1 MRFLLPLIGCA
12 ALCGS
17 LLPSGAAESSR
28 DGLAIQDA
36 RNRLNH
42 SLRERRFYPAQ
53 WDLSGLPAYEP
64 VPGLHG
70 TVRLRGNDAVTNG
83 LLGQYWTQR
92 FRQLQPEITL
102 DLDLKSSAVAMPAL
116 ITDTADI
123 AIGRHANF
131 MELLG
136 YERIHSSDPLEIV
149 ALNGAY
155 DALGWSP
162 AYVVVVNAKNPLTQ
176 ISAEQLDGIFGAERN
191 GGWVGTTWH
200 PEFVRGADKNLRHWE
215 QLGLAGPWRGQAI
228 HPYAMNLQYNPSADF
243 DRMVMQGGGKWNEQ
257 LRQYSQYARPDGT
270 LALGAKELVQDIAHD
285 PDGIGISCLAYLV
298 PGAKALAL
306 AGPGGQPFLAPTL
319 EHIQDRSYFLHGECY
334 FYLNQT
340 KGRPLDPATLA
351 FVRFA
356 LSREGQAEVVR
367 DGKYLPLPAATAREQ
382 LQKLAVEPYLQ
393 SGR

>member
-1 MRFLLPLIGCA
+1 MRSFLPWFGCA
-12 ALCGS
+12 LACWAL
-17 LLPSGAAESSR
+17 PAAGAAENSR

-36 RNRLNH
+36 RNRFNAGQ
-42 SLRERRFYPAQ
+42 RQKRFYSAQ
-53 WDLSGLPAYEP
+53 WDLSGLPAYAP
-64 VPGLHG
+64 IPGLHG

-83 LLGQYWTQR
+83 LLGQYWTER
-92 FRQLQPEITL
+92 FRQLQPDITL

-149 ALNGAY
+149 ALNGAF

-162 AYVVVVNAKNPLTQ
+162 AYVVVVNAQNPLTQ
-176 ISAEQLDGIFGAERN
+176 ISAEQLDGIYGAERN
-191 GGWVGTTWH
+191 GGWIGTSWH
-200 PEFVRGADKNLRHWE
+200 PEFARGPEKNLRRWD
-215 QLGLAGPWRGQAI
+215 QLGLTGSWRGQPI
-228 HPYAMNLQYNPSADF
+228 HPYAMNLQYNPSVDF

-257 LRQYSQYARPDGT
+257 LRQYSQYADAKGS
-270 LALGAKELVQDIAHD
+270 LILGAKVLVQDIAKD
-285 PDGIGISCLAYLV
+285 PKGIGISCLAYLV
-298 PGAKALAL
+298 PGTKVLAV

-367 DGKYLPLPAATAREQ
+367 DGKYLPLPASTAHEQ
-382 LQKLAVEPYLQ
+382 MQKLTEAPQ
-393 SGR
+393 S